1 MVKTC
6 CFFDCTSSQRTN
18 HPGLRFVPFPKHFER
33 CAQWAKLCGRDQF
46 FVEKVDRHTYICEK
60 HFHKDQELD
69 WKKNPDLEPIPY
81 GSNPFGSDEVT
92 KIGKFKYMIGTK
104 KRNRKNPWEVDSIQ
118 DFFRLKCP
126 ECAFF
131 SQHESSF
138 QKHAVK
144 NHALSHILF
153 SKNNVQLSDEE
164 STYID
169 PMIEFDVD
177 QSEFDADQNKF
188 DVDRNEFDTDIS
200 EFDTNQNEFDVD
212 LGEFGADTA
221 GKKDS
226 NSTEN
231 EIISVEEGLGMSENK
246 PKLKKIY
253 ARNKQKHFSLAKSN
267 NQCIE
272 TQATSN
278 YNVNLTVQEEKIN
291 LDYTEFEDTMIPNPM
306 ENVSI
311 KKEIIEKSDIKE
323 EVNIDLTTHADQ
335 YRRKVSKS
343 VEERSNPKH
352 FEVQDFAS
360 IPTKNCQ
367 PSTSSVNYPIDVKI
381 KQERCDGELN
391 NDTNRN
397 IIENSSIKNEMCEEE
412 NLCDFDNSVSKL
424 NYHIDVKEEICD
436 DTDFNHFNS
445 DLIDSKVGKE
455 YIESTIIKK
464 EIKDSELNINKSL
477 DHEDPLNISDLN
489 NYHKLE
495 LSDSNLSSTDFQ
507 GEQFVLKKNK
517 QKKERFKCGYFKCPF
532 CPIAFEYFDSVN
544 MHIGRL
550 HGPGK
555 TQRKENLGKCEACFS
570 DKKSLSAHIS
580 KDHSQVS
587 INMCQFCGLS
597 YKCQNNL
604 KEHIAKVHKG
614 NPPEPVKTIVTAC
627 SQCSAIFKG
636 QKKLKECLYITSL
649 FINIFCPSR

>member
-1 MVKTC
+1 MK
-6 CFFDCTSSQRTN
+6 
-18 HPGLRFVPFPKHFER
+18 PFQDFER
-33 CAQWAKLCGRDQF
+33 CSNWAKLCGRDQF
-46 FVEKVDRHTYICEK
+46 FVEKVDRHTYICER
-60 HFHKDQELD
+60 HFLKNQELD
-69 WKKNPDLEPIPY
+69 WRKNPNLKPIPH
-81 GSNPFGSDEVT
+81 GSKPFGSDEVT
-92 KIGKFKYMIGTK
+92 KIGKFKYIIGTK
-104 KRNRKNPWEVDSIQ
+104 KRNRKNPWKVDSIQ

-131 SQHESSF
+131 SQNESSF

-153 SKNNVQLSDEE
+153 SENNVQLSDEE
-164 STYID
+164 SSYID

-177 QSEFDADQNKF
+177 QNEFDVDQNEFDVDQNEFVTDQNEFDA
-188 DVDRNEFDTDIS
+188 DIS
-200 EFDTNQNEFDVD
+200 EFDTDQNEFDVD
-212 LGEFGADTA
+212 QNEFGAETA

-231 EIISVEEGLGMSENK
+231 EIMSVEEGFGIFENK

-253 ARNKQKHFSLAKSN
+253 VRNKQKHFSSAKSN
-267 NQCIE
+267 NRCIE

-291 LDYTEFEDTMIPNPM
+291 LDYAEFEDTMIPNPM

-311 KKEIIEKSDIKE
+311 KKDIIEKNDIKE
-323 EVNIDLTTHADQ
+323 EVNIDFTTHADQ

-343 VEERSNPKH
+343 FEERSNPKY

-360 IPTKNCQ
+360 IPTKILVENCQ
-367 PSTSSVNYPIDVKI
+367 PSTSSENYPIDVEI
-381 KQERCDGELN
+381 KQERFDDELN
-391 NDTNRN
+391 NDTTRN
-397 IIENSSIKNEMCEEE
+397 MIENSSIKIEMCKEEKI
-412 NLCDFDNSVSKL
+412 CDFDESVSKL
-424 NYHIDVKEEICD
+424 NHHIDVKEEICD
-436 DTDFNHFNS
+436 ITDLNHFNS
-445 DLIDSKVGKE
+445 DFRHSEVEKE
-455 YIESTIIKK
+455 YIENTIIKK
-464 EIKDSELNINKSL
+464 EIKDSELNINKNL

-489 NYHKLE
+489 NYHQFE
-495 LSDSNLSSTDFQ
+495 LSNSNLSSVDFQ
-507 GEQFVLKKNK
+507 EEQFVLKKVE
-517 QKKERFKCGYFKCPF
+517 QKKETFKCGYFKCPF

-570 DKKSLSAHIS
+570 DKNSLSAHIS

-597 YKCQNNL
+597 YKCQHNL
-604 KEHIAKVHKG
+604 KEHIAKFHKG
-614 NPPEPVKTIVTAC
+614 KPPEPVTVVNTC

-636 QKKLKECLYITSL
+636 QKKIERIFTYYVVVCQYIL
-649 FINIFCPSR
+649 PFKVI